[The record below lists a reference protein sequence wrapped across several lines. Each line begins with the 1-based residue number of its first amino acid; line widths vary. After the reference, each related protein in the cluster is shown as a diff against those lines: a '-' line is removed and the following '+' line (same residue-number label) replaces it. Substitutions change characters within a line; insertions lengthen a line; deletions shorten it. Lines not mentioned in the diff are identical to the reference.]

1 MKEWFKKIFGKF
13 KAYFFIEE
21 GGKSVIISRR
31 LKYTLSIFVGAT
43 ILFQVLMPEDQSL
56 LSKSFKPFE
65 NKEALTAKN
74 PSGNAQDLV
83 NAHDKE
89 AKGQVYTGQQSKP
102 RTMKLAY
109 NARQV
114 IERTEAQGLVTP
126 IPSGTNFVGKLING
140 IDTRE
145 DNQVLKV
152 ILPYGGRHP
161 SGGSIP
167 KDSILLGN
175 ASYSGGDRVYV
186 RFSRVIYPTG
196 QEYKMEAQALSSS
209 DYVPGLVGYHHS
221 ETDLRVAGSL
231 ALTMVSAG
239 ADVLTQ
245 RSALG
250 NNPYGMAMAQPD
262 ANLKNAGLQGVS
274 QVTKQEA
281 ERVGGKMQNKE
292 EYLTVQ
298 TGGDLII
305 SLLTPFKG
313 ESF

>member
-1 MKEWFKKIFGKF
+1 MKEWFKTNFVKF
-13 KAYFFIEE
+13 KAFYFIEE
-21 GGKSVIISRR
+21 GGKSVINSMR
-31 LKYTLSIFVGAT
+31 LKYTFSLFVGTT
-43 ILFQVLMPEDQSL
+43 ILFQIFRPEDQSL
-56 LSKSFKPFE
+56 LSKSFRRFE
-65 NKEALTAKN
+65 SKITLAARKDF
-74 PSGNAQDLV
+74 GNAQDLV

-89 AKGQVYTGQQSKP
+89 AKGQVHVEQHSKASP
-102 RTMKLAY
+102 VKLTY

-140 IDTRE
+140 IDTRD

-186 RFSRVIYPTG
+186 RFSRVIYPSG
-196 QEYKMEAQALSSS
+196 QEYKMEAQALSSG
-209 DYVPGLVGYHHS
+209 DYVPGLVGYRHS

-231 ALTMVSAG
+231 VLNMVSAG

-245 RSALG
+245 RSTLG

-262 ANLKNAGLQGVS
+262 ANMKNAALQGVS
-274 QVTKQEA
+274 QVTKQNA

-298 TGGDLII
+298 TGGDLIV